1 MSEKYFVRTVTEYEV
16 TVDIDS
22 ISLTDEGEK
31 QITTQALTIITNTD
45 NPEKIK
51 REIMK
56 KYKLNNTG
64 KSVFITCI
72 IKRLTQYKIK
82 ESDFFEYAKAEGL
95 SEQVVYLARGG
106 LENEWFN

>member
-1 MSEKYFVRTVTEYEV
+1 MTEKCFVRTVTHYEV
-16 TVDIDS
+16 TADIDS

-31 QITTQALTIITNTD
+31 QITTQPLTIITNTD

-51 REIMK
+51 SGIIK
-56 KYKLNNTG
+56 KYQLNHTG

-72 IKRLTQYKIK
+72 IKHSAKYKIK
-82 ESDFFEYAKAEGL
+82 ESDFFEYAKPTEV

-106 LENEWFN
+106 VENEWFN

>member
-1 MSEKYFVRTVTEYEV
+1 MAEKCFVRTVVEYEV
-16 TVDIDS
+16 TADIDS

-31 QITTQALTIITNTD
+31 QITTQPLTIITNTD

-51 REIMK
+51 SEIMK

-72 IKRLTQYKIK
+72 IKRSTQHKIK
-82 ESDFFEYAKAEGL
+82 ESDFFEYAKPTEVT
-95 SEQVVYLARGG
+95 EQVVYSAKGG
-106 LENEWFN
+106 VENE